1 MIRSLTLCSA
11 VIYMSQEPAGLLEQP
26 RQKRE
31 KKRQKEEAN
40 QVNQAN
46 QANQARDHGGFL
58 GWSQLATD
66 GFKNGLTL
74 TSFCKLNIKVPG
86 RGQGWFRKFWGL
98 VLQRFRRFRWQGTW
112 DGSGWVGRSPLKLG
126 QRPHTVLSPLGRFDL
141 CSPCVHQHDLTCVD
155 EEPEMKFQCVAW
167 ICARRSWFLKAVP
180 PRSWERWK

>member
-40 QVNQAN
+40 QANQVNQAN

-74 TSFCKLNIKVPG
+74 TLPSFCKLNIKVPG
-86 RGQGWFRKFWGL
+86 RGQGWFRKFWGASTAEVPEVPVAANL
-98 VLQRFRRFRWQGTW
+98 GWFRM
-112 DGSGWVGRSPLKLG
+112 GRPWPLKLG
-126 QRPHTVLSPLGRFDL
+126 QRPHTVLSILGRFDL
-141 CSPCVHQHDLTCVD
+141 CST
-155 EEPEMKFQCVAW
+155 
-167 ICARRSWFLKAVP
+167 
-180 PRSWERWK
+180 

>member
-40 QVNQAN
+40 QANQVNQAN

-74 TSFCKLNIKVPG
+74 TLPSFCKLNIKVPG
-86 RGQGWFRKFWGL
+86 L
-98 VLQRFRRFRWQGTW
+98 VPEVLGASTAEVPEVPVAGSGMVP
-112 DGSGWVGRSPLKLG
+112 DGSPVAVETWAMASHCPITFGA
-126 QRPHTVLSPLGRFDL
+126 FDL

-155 EEPEMKFQCVAW
+155 EEPGMKFQCVA
-167 ICARRSWFLKAVP
+167 
-180 PRSWERWK
+180 